1 METIVR
7 YSARQGNFSA
17 TQKLIDLEIPAN
29 SGVVDLSQ
37 TYISVNMSVNVD
49 DTSTATTEA
58 GVWPQAVG
66 FNARDGSGADA
77 PYKAFISSPTTSI
90 LVKNASLSSSVK
102 GKISDIRN
110 VACLRVAQAL
120 YQKDE
125 AQLNNSKNALQP
137 QQSNHVIPVGAFAEL
152 NQGLE
157 KSKQTGNE
165 IQIALKDIFNFCKE
179 ETYDTGKMGALRIH
193 AELHLD
199 KLGVSTTMSVADF
212 AKKPQLDA
220 AASEYSLMINI
231 AGVANAQNLQ
241 TAHTYDTLEDC
252 PFYNQM
258 KCTLSHSTAAGP
270 QADIVRQ
277 ITSVLHDPTTKRVN
291 LTIDTP
297 IQAGALTTT
306 ALNLVPV
313 IPNGQTI
320 NFDKIDLVA
329 NYTPESG
336 ADSIQYTEYQTME
349 DNFPVAKSFQ
359 RNYHL
364 APNCVNVW
372 VLFPSPI
379 ISGQDQTLG
388 NDNISS
394 YRIAIDNK
402 ELTNRRIEYGGPIHN
417 DLIAK
422 THTNQGIP
430 LKNLLNKIRVRNF
443 NISDDQNSKHQI
455 SAIACPIPNA
465 GDGKQKMLT
474 LDITAK
480 DTVPASATGDFQ
492 LSGNIAIYQEVVK
505 QI

>member
-17 TQKLIDLEIPAN
+17 NQKLLDVEIPAN

-37 TYISVNMSVNVD
+37 TYISLNLSATID
-49 DTSTATTEA
+49 DTSAATTEA
-58 GVWPQAVG
+58 GVFSEG
-66 FNARDGSGADA
+66 LTFNARDGSGGDA
-77 PYKAFISSPTTSI
+77 AYKAFISAPTPAI
-90 LVKNASLSSSVK
+90 LVKNASLQSSLK

-110 VACLRVAQAL
+110 VACLRTMQAL

-125 AQLNNSKNALQP
+125 AQLNNSKNALFSQR
-137 QQSNHVIPVGAFAEL
+137 SNHVINVGPFAEL

-165 IQIALKDIFNFCKE
+165 VQIALKDVFNFCKE
-179 ETYDTGKMGALRIH
+179 EAYDTGKMGALRIH
-193 AELHLD
+193 MELHLD
-199 KLGVSTTMSVADF
+199 KLGISSTMSVADF
-212 AKKPQLDA
+212 GKKPQLDA

-231 AGVANAQNLQ
+231 AGVANATNLQ
-241 TAHTYDTLEDC
+241 TAHVYDTLEDC
-252 PFYNQM
+252 PYYNQM
-258 KCTLSHSTAAGP
+258 KVTLSHSTAGGAQP
-270 QADIVRQ
+270 DIVRQ
-277 ITSVLHDPTTKRVN
+277 ITSVTHDAATKRVN

-313 IPNGQTI
+313 EPNGQSL
-320 NFDKIDLVA
+320 NFEKIDLVA
-329 NYTPESG
+329 NYTAEDG

-349 DNFPVAKSFQ
+349 DNFPAAKSFQ

-364 APNCVNVW
+364 APNCVNAW

-379 ISGQDQTLG
+379 ISGPDQTLG
-388 NDNISS
+388 NDNIAS

-402 ELTNRRIEYGGPIHN
+402 EMTNRRIEYGGAVHN

-430 LKNLLNKIRVRNF
+430 LKNLLNKIRVQNF
-443 NISDDQNSKHQI
+443 DISDDQNSKHPV
-455 SAIACPIPNA
+455 SAIAVPIPNA

-474 LDITAK
+474 LDINAK